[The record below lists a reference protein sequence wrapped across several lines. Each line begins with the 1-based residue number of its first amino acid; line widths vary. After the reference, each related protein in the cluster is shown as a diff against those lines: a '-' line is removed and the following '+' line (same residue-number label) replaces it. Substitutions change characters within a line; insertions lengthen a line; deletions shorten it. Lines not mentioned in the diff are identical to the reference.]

1 MGEDGQNAGWA
12 PPTMDLNQRTA
23 EGGCCTF
30 SLCAFASLREIEKHQ
45 EEQ

>member
-12 PPTMDLNQRTA
+12 PPTMDRNQRTA
-23 EGGCCTF
+23 EGGCAHF
-30 SLCAFASLREIEKHQ
+30 LFASLHEIEKHQ